1 MIYDNKN
8 KTFYLDNEDAMLV
21 LGKEEF
27 NKLRKSGDL
36 YKTSR
41 TSAGLSS
48 AANQN
53 KLFKPEKVITNNKR
67 VRCIE
72 TGEEFDSISEV
83 NLKYGFHKSNISL
96 CCNGKLKTANGYKWE
111 YI

>member
-1 MIYDNKN
+1 MLYDRIN
-8 KTFYLDNEDAMLV
+8 KTFYYDNEDAMLV

-27 NKLRKSGDL
+27 NRLRKSGDL

-41 TSAGLSS
+41 KSVGLSS

-96 CCNGKLKTANGYKWE
+96 CCKGKLKTANGYKWE